1 MYIIYKEQ
9 FLNFLFFNLK
19 VKNTINEKDPT
30 RAAQI
35 ERALL
40 EALDRVQTAWL
51 NQDPSQS
58 ANKSSLLNSSKYFS
72 DFILFHPI
80 IIFYFCQTRLLRN
93 LLYTAAYQPKVYS
106 FLI

>member
-1 MYIIYKEQ
+1 
-9 FLNFLFFNLK
+9 LK

-58 ANKSSLLNSSKYFS
+58 ANKSALLHSSKYIS

-80 IIFYFCQTRLLRN
+80 IISFNFSDSTLTKPPLHRRLSTQGIFLLNLETKLIIYFL
-93 LLYTAAYQPKVYS
+93 
-106 FLI
+106 